1 MQALLYITLIVLA
14 SSAQAARLQDMLK
27 IYQDSSPSLQA
38 ENARIESLRAQARA
52 AGAYPAP
59 ELGIE
64 WGSRAVSPGMSDET
78 MYYQG
83 LLIGQEFMYPG
94 KISAMRRAEESRVR
108 MAQADSQAT
117 TRAESFRIAALY
129 LEIQMIQQRRVV
141 LDSAMRVLGSL
152 QESARR
158 SLATGMTGME
168 DLFRLQ
174 AEHAKLRSDSLS
186 LAGEEQA
193 MGAMLAGVLGSN
205 EPLSWPTAISF
216 DPAPIPAPDSLL
228 RLAQARPELA
238 SMQQGKQMAQSEA
251 EAARL
256 RKMPDL
262 MVQGRYMR
270 MMGPDEWSLMLGV
283 QVPIAPWSIS
293 QSRASL
299 AAAQARKR
307 EVQDRTRGMA
317 QMIAQ
322 DLRANLA
329 RYQTA
334 QARLQ
339 QIRQERIVTAQSA
352 LRASITA
359 YGSGRSELTMV
370 LDGLRMLLMARE
382 EETMAQNTFF
392 QALLALENA
401 AGTSPLTWLHETT
414 SEQGSHP

>member
-1 MQALLYITLIVLA
+1 MQALLTITLIVLA
-14 SSAQAARLQDMLK
+14 SSAQAARLQDLLK

-94 KISAMRRAEESRVR
+94 KIAAMRRAEESRVR

-117 TRAESFRIAALY
+117 TRAESFRITALY

-158 SLATGMTGME
+158 SLATGMNGME

-205 EPLSWPTAISF
+205 EPISWPTAISF

-307 EVQDRTRGMA
+307 EVQDRTRSMA

-359 YGSGRSELTMV
+359 YGSGRSELSMV

-382 EETMAQNTFF
+382 EEAMAQNTFF

-414 SEQGSHP
+414 SAQGNLP